1 MKAQVRFLLVLAVAA
16 LLAGWLGLRGSN
28 ASLEA
33 RLAAAG
39 ARAGGTP

>member
-1 MKAQVRFLLVLAVAA
+1 MKPQVRILLLLAVAA
-16 LLAGWLGLRGSN
+16 LLAGWLGLRSAN